1 MINGT
6 LKYLRI
12 ALSAVF
18 LWGSANALSA
28 QELEATT
35 LPMKEIDLFYK
46 DDGILLTLRHAEV
59 LDYLLQHMRHKPA
72 MKVLVFSYDGD
83 SDDFKD
89 ANKKRAQAR
98 ANIISAYLRD
108 NGADMDR
115 ISIGAGPTHGALA
128 GVRIA
133 PL

>member
-6 LKYLRI
+6 LKYLMI

-18 LWGSANALSA
+18 LWGSTYTVSA
-28 QELEATT
+28 QEIEATA

-46 DDGILLTLRHAEV
+46 NDEILLTLKHAEA
-59 LDYLLQHMRHKPA
+59 LDYLLQHMRYKPA
-72 MKVLVFSYDGD
+72 MKVLIFSYDGD
-83 SDDFKD
+83 KDDFKA
-89 ANKKRAQAR
+89 ANTKRAQAR
-98 ANIISAYLRD
+98 AKVISAYLRD

-115 ISIGAGPTHGALA
+115 ISIGAGPTHGPLA
-128 GVRIA
+128 GVRIT

>member
-6 LKYLRI
+6 LKYLMI

-18 LWGSANALSA
+18 LCGSSCALFA
-28 QELEATT
+28 QEIEAKA

-46 DDGILLTLRHAEV
+46 NDEILLTLRHAEA
-59 LDYLLQHMRHKPA
+59 LDYLLQHMRYKPA
-72 MKVLVFSYDGD
+72 MKVLIFSYDGD
-83 SDDFKD
+83 IDDFKD

-98 ANIISAYLRD
+98 AKIISAYLRD
-108 NGADMDR
+108 NGADMGR

-128 GVRIA
+128 GVRITS
-133 PL
+133 L

>member
-6 LKYLRI
+6 LKYLTI

-18 LWGSANALSA
+18 LWGYTCTVSA
-28 QELEATT
+28 QEIKATA

-46 DDGILLTLRHAEV
+46 NDAILLSLKHADA

-72 MKVLVFSYDGD
+72 MKVLIFSYDGD
-83 SDDFKD
+83 IDDFKE

-98 ANIISAYLRD
+98 AKIISAYLRD
-108 NGADMDR
+108 NGADMGR
-115 ISIGAGPTHGALA
+115 ITIGAGPTHGALA